1 MRKRKL
7 VWNTISALTLQ
18 VVTLFCG
25 FVLPR
30 LILSSYGSEVNGMV
44 NSITQFLQVI
54 SLMECG
60 MGAVMQSSLYEP
72 LVVRDDNMISCIVTS
87 GKTFFHNVGGVL
99 CIYVFVLLMTYPKL
113 TDQQFGSLYVGSLI
127 LIMSVSLFAQYYFGI
142 TNQILLSADQ
152 RGYVHNIVQMMSIAL
167 NTIVCAI
174 MMQKDFSIHAVKLV
188 TATIY
193 LIRPTALCIYVNKHY
208 NIDKK
213 VVYDQEPIRQKWN
226 GVAQHIAAFILDG
239 TDTIVLTVFSSLT
252 VVSVYSVYNMVIFGI
267 KSIFISLSSGIQSVF
282 GEMLT
287 KREIKQ
293 LSELFC
299 QIEWMIHT
307 GVTLIFGCTSVLL
320 APFVQVYTSGID
332 DAVYKV
338 PGFALL
344 LTFANAMHCLR
355 LPYNIMIRA
364 GGHYKQT
371 QNNYVIAAFINV
383 ILSIVLVKHLGLIGV
398 AVGTLAAMSYQTI
411 WMAYYGSK
419 YLIRYPISNFYRQIG
434 VDLLIFTISYG
445 ITRFFKM
452 KTATY
457 MAWFL
462 LAVKTSLVW
471 LMAAA
476 IVNILFYKKNV
487 KYMTARITKYCQG
500 LWGLVR

>member
-1 MRKRKL
+1 
-7 VWNTISALTLQ
+7 
-18 VVTLFCG
+18 
-25 FVLPR
+25 
-30 LILSSYGSEVNGMV
+30 
-44 NSITQFLQVI
+44 
-54 SLMECG
+54 
-60 MGAVMQSSLYEP
+60 
-72 LVVRDDNMISCIVTS
+72 
-87 GKTFFHNVGGVL
+87 
-99 CIYVFVLLMTYPKL
+99 
-113 TDQQFGSLYVGSLI
+113 
-127 LIMSVSLFAQYYFGI
+127 
-142 TNQILLSADQ
+142 
-152 RGYVHNIVQMMSIAL
+152 
-167 NTIVCAI
+167 
-174 MMQKDFSIHAVKLV
+174 
-188 TATIY
+188 
-193 LIRPTALCIYVNKHY
+193 
-208 NIDKK
+208 
-213 VVYDQEPIRQKWN
+213 
-226 GVAQHIAAFILDG
+226 
-239 TDTIVLTVFSSLT
+239 
-252 VVSVYSVYNMVIFGI
+252 
-267 KSIFISLSSGIQSVF
+267 
-282 GEMLT
+282 MLA

-434 VDLLIFTISYG
+434 VDLLIFIISYG
-445 ITRFFKM
+445 ITRFFQM

-471 LMAAA
+471 LMAAV

-500 LWGLVR
+500 LWGLIR